1 MRGYVFVCGVGDG
14 SRVCVYCVC
23 VSCECGMFVTCE
35 FGQLNFSSFQ
45 DNPDLRRNKYD
56 VKLT

>member
-1 MRGYVFVCGVGDG
+1 MRGYVFVCGVCDG

-45 DNPDLRRNKYD
+45 DNPD